1 MKLMSTNG
9 EKIILGSGKLYV
21 TEYGDSIPDDAVI
34 EAAGNLLGYIQGG
47 ATLSYKP
54 TFYLAEDDLGLVK
67 KQILTKEEVSLKSG
81 VMTWNG
87 DTLKRLVS
95 TARVTENG
103 VTNKRLVKIG
113 GVSNQD
119 GKRYIV
125 RFVHEDATDGDVR
138 VTIIGGNQGE
148 LALSF
153 AKDKETVIDAEFMA
167 IPHDTEGT
175 LVLFEE
181 DIAGLV
187 TLTVTSV
194 AGTTT
199 GKTAITVVPALDYTN
214 TYVYKTGSSL
224 TLPAFN
230 DDLST
235 GWTAWDGVAEI
246 TATTGQEIA
255 IAEVDGANLC
265 QAAGK
270 TTVVAKA

>member
-1 MKLMSTNG
+1 MSTNG

-21 TEYGDSIPDDAVI
+21 TEYSGSIPADNI
-34 EAAGNLLGYIQGG
+34 LEAASNLLGYIQGG

-81 VMTWNG
+81 IMTWSG

-113 GVSNQD
+113 GVGNQD

-125 RFVHEDATDGDVR
+125 RFVHEDATDGNVR
-138 VTIIGGNQGE
+138 VTIVGGNQGE

-153 AKDKETVIDAEFMA
+153 AKDKETVIDAEFIA
-167 IPHDTEGT
+167 LPHDSEGT

-187 TLTVTSV
+187 ALTVTSV
-194 AGTTT
+194 AGTIT
-199 GKTAITVVPALDYTN
+199 GKTTISVMPALDYTN

-230 DDLST
+230 DDLSI
-235 GWTAWDGVAEI
+235 GWTAWDGVSEI

-255 IAEVDGANLC
+255 IAEIDGGKLC

>member
-1 MKLMSTNG
+1 MSTNG
-9 EKIILGSGKLYV
+9 EKIVLGSGKLYIY
-21 TEYGDSIPDDAVI
+21 EYSGAIPADGTI
-34 EAAGNLLGYIQGG
+34 EVATNLLGYIQGG

-54 TFYLAEDDLGLVK
+54 SFYVAEDDLGLVK

-87 DTLKRLVS
+87 DTLKKLIS

-103 VTNKRLVKIG
+103 ITKKRLVKIG
-113 GVSNQD
+113 GVGNQD

-125 RFVHEDATDGDVR
+125 RFVHEDSTDGNVR
-138 VTIIGGNQGE
+138 VTIVGGNQGE

-153 AKDKETVIDAEFMA
+153 AKDKETVIDAEFIA
-167 IPHDTEGT
+167 IPHDSEGT

-187 TLTVTSV
+187 ALTVTSV

-199 GKTAITVVPALDYTN
+199 GKTLITVVPLLDFLC
-214 TYVYKTGSSL
+214 TYVYKTGATV

-230 DDLST
+230 DDLTT
-235 GWTAWDGVAEI
+235 GWTAWDGLAEI

-255 IAEVDGANLC
+255 IAEADSSKLC

>member
-1 MKLMSTNG
+1 MSTNG

-21 TEYGDSIPDDAVI
+21 TEYSDSIPADAVI

-81 VMTWNG
+81 IMTWNG
-87 DTLKRLVS
+87 DTLKRLLS

-138 VTIIGGNQGE
+138 VTIVGGNQGE

-175 LVLFEE
+175 T
-181 DIAGLV
+181 GLV
-187 TLTVTSV
+187 RRGYRRTGRIDRHFGRRYHHWQDSHYRR
-194 AGTTT
+194 AGFW
-199 GKTAITVVPALDYTN
+199 DYTN
-214 TYVYKTGSSL
+214 TYVYKIDTTI

-235 GWTAWDGVAEI
+235 GWTAWDGTAEI
-246 TATTGQEIA
+246 TATTGNEIA
-255 IAEVDGANLC
+255 IAEVDAANLC

-270 TTVVAKA
+270 TTVVAKV

>member
-1 MKLMSTNG
+1 MSTNG

-21 TEYGDSIPDDAVI
+21 TEYSGAIPADTEI
-34 EAAGNLLGYIQGG
+34 EAVGNLLGYIQGG

-81 VMTWNG
+81 IMTWNG
-87 DTLKRLVS
+87 DTLKRLIS

-113 GVSNQD
+113 GISNQD

-138 VTIIGGNQGE
+138 VTIVGGNQGE

-167 IPHDTEGT
+167 IPHDSEGT

-187 TLTVTSV
+187 SQAEEAIKSMIPVVLDGSTAKAIRNTLKGNKNILFLSR
-194 AGTTT
+194 
-199 GKTAITVVPALDYTN
+199 PNPDQDLLLFFHDQFLLLWNRLALLRE
-214 TYVYKTGSSL
+214 K
-224 TLPAFN
+224 
-230 DDLST
+230 
-235 GWTAWDGVAEI
+235 
-246 TATTGQEIA
+246 
-255 IAEVDGANLC
+255 
-265 QAAGK
+265 QAAASSTK
-270 TTVVAKA
+270 KK

>member
-1 MKLMSTNG
+1 MSTNG

-21 TEYGDSIPDDAVI
+21 TEYSGAIPADNLL

-81 VMTWNG
+81 IMTWNG

-113 GVSNQD
+113 GVGNQD
-119 GKRYIV
+119 GKRYVV

-138 VTIIGGNQGE
+138 VTIVGGNQGE

-153 AKDKETVIDAEFMA
+153 AKDKETVIDAEFIA
-167 IPHDTEGT
+167 VPHDSEGT

-187 TLTVTSV
+187 ALTVTSI
-194 AGTTT
+194 AGATT
-199 GKTAITVVPALDYTN
+199 GKTAISVVPALDYTN
-214 TYVYKTGSSL
+214 TYVYKTGASL
-224 TLPAFN
+224 TLPTFN

-235 GWTAWDGVAEI
+235 GWTAWDGISEI

-255 IAEVDGANLC
+255 IAEIDGGKLC

-270 TTVVAKA
+270 ATVVAKA

>member
-1 MKLMSTNG
+1 MSTNG

-21 TEYGDSIPDDAVI
+21 TEYSGSIPADNAI
-34 EAAGNLLGYIQGG
+34 ETAGNLLGYIQGG
-47 ATLSYKP
+47 ATLTYKP

-81 VMTWNG
+81 IMTWNG

-113 GVSNQD
+113 GVGNQD
-119 GKRYIV
+119 GKRYVV
-125 RFVHEDATDGDVR
+125 RFVHEDATDGDIR
-138 VTIIGGNQGE
+138 VTIVGGNQGE

-167 IPHDTEGT
+167 IPHDSDGT

-181 DIAGLV
+181 DIAGLIA
-187 TLTVTSV
+187 LTVTSV

-199 GKTAITVVPALDYTN
+199 GKTLITVAPVLDPFN
-214 TYVYKTGSSL
+214 TYLYKTAVSV

-235 GWTAWDGVAEI
+235 GWTVWDGIAEI
-246 TATTGQEIA
+246 TATTGHEIA
-255 IAEVDGANLC
+255 IAEIDGDKHC

>member
-1 MKLMSTNG
+1 MSTNG
-9 EKIILGSGKLYV
+9 EKIVLGSGKLYV
-21 TEYGDSIPDDAVI
+21 AEFSGTIPADATI
-34 EAAGNLLGYIQGG
+34 EVSTNLLGYIQGG

-54 TFYLAEDDLGLVK
+54 SFYVAEDDLGLVK

-81 VMTWNG
+81 IMTWNG
-87 DTLKRLVS
+87 ETLDKLVS

-103 VTNKRLVKIG
+103 VTKKRQVKIG
-113 GVSNQD
+113 GLSNQD
-119 GKRYIV
+119 GKRYVV
-125 RFVHEDATDGDVR
+125 RFVHEDALDGNVR
-138 VTIIGGNQGE
+138 VTIVGGNQGE
-148 LALSF
+148 LALAF
-153 AKDKETVIDAEFMA
+153 VKDKETVIDAEFIA
-167 IPHDTEGT
+167 IPQDNEGT
-175 LVLFEE
+175 LVIFEE

-199 GKTAITVVPALDYTN
+199 GKTKITVAPIIDFLN

-230 DDLST
+230 DDLTT
-235 GWTAWDGVAEI
+235 GWTSWDGIAEI

-255 IAEVDGANLC
+255 IAEIDAGKLC

-270 TTVVAKA
+270 ATVVSKA

>member
-1 MKLMSTNG
+1 MSTNG

-21 TEYGDSIPDDAVI
+21 TEYCGSIPADNAI

-47 ATLSYKP
+47 ATLTYKP

-81 VMTWNG
+81 IMTWNG

-113 GVSNQD
+113 GVGNQD
-119 GKRYIV
+119 GKRYVV
-125 RFVHEDATDGDVR
+125 RFVHEDATDGDIR
-138 VTIIGGNQGE
+138 VTIVGGNQGE

-167 IPHDTEGT
+167 IPHDSDGT

-181 DIAGLV
+181 DIAGLIA
-187 TLTVTSV
+187 LTVTSV

-199 GKTAITVVPALDYTN
+199 GKTQITVAPVLDPFN
-214 TYVYKTGSSL
+214 TYLYKAAVSI

-230 DDLST
+230 DDLAT

-246 TATTGQEIA
+246 TATTGHEIA
-255 IAEVDGANLC
+255 IAEVDGGKLC

>member
-1 MKLMSTNG
+1 MSTNG

-21 TEYGDSIPDDAVI
+21 TEYSGAIPVDNMI
-34 EAAGNLLGYIQGG
+34 EAASNLLGYIQGG

-54 TFYLAEDDLGLVK
+54 SFYIAEDDLGLVK
-67 KQILTKEEVSLKSG
+67 KQILTKEEVSIKSG
-81 VMTWNG
+81 IMTWNG

-103 VTNKRLVKIG
+103 VTMKRLVKIG
-113 GVSNQD
+113 GIGNQD

-138 VTIIGGNQGE
+138 VTIVGGNQGE

-153 AKDKETVIDAEFMA
+153 AKDKETVIDAEFIA
-167 IPHDTEGT
+167 VPHDSEGT

-181 DIAGLV
+181 DIAGLAA
-187 TLTVTSV
+187 LTVTSV
-194 AGTTT
+194 AGSTT
-199 GKTAITVVPALDYTN
+199 GKTSITVVPALDYIN
-214 TYVYKTGSSL
+214 TYIYKTAATV

-230 DDLST
+230 DDLTT
-235 GWTAWDGVAEI
+235 GWTAWDGVSEI
-246 TATTGQEIA
+246 TATTGHEIA
-255 IAEVDGANLC
+255 IAEVDGNNLC

-270 TTVVAKA
+270 TTVVAEE

>member
-1 MKLMSTNG
+1 MLFRS
-9 EKIILGSGKLYV
+9 
-21 TEYGDSIPDDAVI
+21 
-34 EAAGNLLGYIQGG
+34 
-47 ATLSYKP
+47 
-54 TFYLAEDDLGLVK
+54 LGLVK

-81 VMTWNG
+81 IMTWNG

-113 GVSNQD
+113 GVGNQD
-119 GKRYIV
+119 GKRYVV

-138 VTIIGGNQGE
+138 VTIVGGNQGE

-153 AKDKETVIDAEFMA
+153 AKDKETVIDAEFIA
-167 IPHDTEGT
+167 VPHDSEGT

-187 TLTVTSV
+187 ALTVTSV
-194 AGTTT
+194 AGATT
-199 GKTAITVVPALDYTN
+199 GKTTITVVPALDYTN

-224 TLPAFN
+224 TLPTFN

-235 GWTAWDGVAEI
+235 GWTAWDGISEI

-255 IAEVDGANLC
+255 IAEIDGGKLC

-270 TTVVAKA
+270 ATVVAKA

>member
-1 MKLMSTNG
+1 MSTNG

-21 TEYGDSIPDDAVI
+21 TEYSGSIPADNII

-81 VMTWNG
+81 IMTWNG

-113 GVSNQD
+113 GVGNQD
-119 GKRYIV
+119 GKRYVV
-125 RFVHEDATDGDVR
+125 RFVHEDATDGDIR
-138 VTIIGGNQGE
+138 VTIVGGNQGE

-167 IPHDTEGT
+167 IPHDSDGT

-181 DIAGLV
+181 DIAGLIA
-187 TLTVTSV
+187 LTVTSV

-199 GKTAITVVPALDYTN
+199 GKTQITAAPVLDPFN
-214 TYVYKTGSSL
+214 TYLYKTAVSI

-235 GWTAWDGVAEI
+235 GWTVWDGVAEI
-246 TATTGQEIA
+246 TATTGHEIA
-255 IAEVDGANLC
+255 VVEIDDEKLC
-265 QAAGK
+265 QAVGK

>member
-1 MKLMSTNG
+1 MSTNG

-21 TEYGDSIPDDAVI
+21 TEYSGAIPADTEI
-34 EAAGNLLGYIQGG
+34 EAVGNLLGYIQGG

-54 TFYLAEDDLGLVK
+54 TFYLAEDDLGLLK

-81 VMTWNG
+81 IMTWNG

-113 GVSNQD
+113 GISNQD

-138 VTIIGGNQGE
+138 VTIVGGNQGE

-167 IPHDTEGT
+167 IPHDSEGT

-187 TLTVTSV
+187 VLTVTSV

-199 GKTAITVVPALDYTN
+199 GKTTMTVAPALDDTH
-214 TYVYKTGSSL
+214 TYVTKTDTTV

-246 TATTGQEIA
+246 TAATGDEIA
-255 IAEVDGANLC
+255 IAEVDGDGLC